1 MMKKVMLLCALAGVA
16 ALFAGCSTVQS
27 VGVKDLSGQSLTPSG
42 TTIAHVT
49 ASTGG
54 FYFLWIP
61 LLTGSEV
68 KPGSIAFMED
78 SCHVTQTSRM
88 VTREAQK
95 LGATRTINM
104 VSSQNSSMFPAPIP
118 FLFYWKTATVS
129 GNAVR

>member
-1 MMKKVMLLCALAGVA
+1 MRKTILLCALAGAA
-16 ALFAGCSTVQS
+16 ALFAGCSTMQS
-27 VGVKDLSGQSLTPSG
+27 VGVKDLSGQSLTPAG
-42 TTIAHVT
+42 TTIAHVS

-68 KPGSIAFMED
+68 NPGSIAFFED

-104 VSSQNSSMFPAPIP
+104 VSSQDSSMFPVPIP
-118 FLFYWKTATVS
+118 FLFYWKSATVS

>member
-27 VGVKDLSGQSLTPSG
+27 VGVKDLSNQSLTPSG
-42 TTIAHVT
+42 DTIAHIT

-61 LLTGSEV
+61 LLTGSAEN
-68 KPGSIAFMED
+68 PGSIKPFED

-95 LGATRTINM
+95 LGASRTINM
-104 VSSQNSSMFPAPIP
+104 ISSQNSSMFPAPIP

>member
-1 MMKKVMLLCALAGVA
+1 MKKLVLLCALTGVA
-16 ALFAGCSTVQS
+16 SLLAGCSTVQS
-27 VGVKDLSGQSLTPSG
+27 VGVKDLSGQSLTPAG
-42 TTIAHVT
+42 TTIAHVS

-68 KPGSIAFMED
+68 KPGSIAFFED

-95 LGATRTINM
+95 LGAARTINM
-104 VSSQNSSMFPAPIP
+104 VSSQDSSMFPVPIP
-118 FLFYWKTATVS
+118 FLFYWKSATVS

>member
-1 MMKKVMLLCALAGVA
+1 MMKKLMLLCALTGVA

-27 VGVKDLSGQSLTPSG
+27 VGVKDLSDQSLTPAG

-61 LLTGSEV
+61 LLTGSEEE
-68 KPGSIAFMED
+68 PGSIALMED

-104 VSSQNSSMFPAPIP
+104 VSTQNSSMFPLPIP
-118 FLFYWKTATVS
+118 FLFYWKTSTVS
-129 GNAVR
+129 GNAIR